1 MRKFFR
7 IACTP
12 ALLPAILSGIS
23 VYGQDSLKT
32 VPLREVVVTAT
43 RTEKSALETPRSVT
57 VIGRQEIEQ
66 SLYVNVAEL
75 LSRTQGIYIVGTGQ
89 TPGTNQTLF
98 LRGANGN
105 HVNIL
110 IDGVRLSDPSSVNS
124 ALDLSELSLVNV
136 ERVEIIRGSHGP
148 MYGTSGIGGVINI
161 ITRRNQ
167 QPGFHGTA
175 DVQAGTFGPRAGL
188 LTANVLGSYAFR
200 NGFYVNAGLQ
210 DNRTRGLNATVD
222 TIPEGQFKTTDRD
235 DFRKTDGLVKLG
247 YRKGAWDASVSYKNQ
262 YQLADIDKG
271 AFQDDDNSTLRLER
285 SLLNYGASFKASPR
299 WQLSFVGGWTE
310 MSRRVLD
317 DSSAVD
323 FAGNSDRTYS
333 EGNYRGKSY
342 THEVQGAYKTE
353 HVQALLGA
361 GHYDE
366 EADFRTYYYNNGPFG
381 EFTSTTNYDSIR
393 LHASTKYLF
402 GQAGLNGALLAPGL
416 APLNLSVS
424 ARLSRHNQFGNNVT
438 VEVNPS
444 WKLTENSLLYASYAT
459 GFNAPSL
466 YQLYDPVRGNPELGP
481 ETSATVEAGWKS
493 IIASGLTLQVSAFW
507 TVVNNAVEYVYL
519 WNPAKPAD
527 QLTFSD
533 YLGDVP
539 INVARQG
546 NRGIEL
552 SLQSNLF
559 NKVTLNGNLGLVEG
573 SFTYR
578 PEDLTSEKVRGSSVQ
593 LFSNGAF
600 LTREVE
606 TNALVR
612 RPRITA
618 SADLA
623 YTPVKKGTA
632 GVLVRTVGTRNDVY
646 YDPQLGPFGALNTR
660 GVAGYF
666 LTDLYAR
673 YAFNRHFSLAVRGEN
688 IFNVRYYEIYGY
700 QTRGRGAYLKAA
712 FTW

>member
-7 IACTP
+7 FVCP
-12 ALLPAILSGIS
+12 LALLAALLSNTS

-32 VPLREVVVTAT
+32 VPLQEVVVTAT
-43 RTEKSALETPRSVT
+43 RTERSALETPRSVT

-66 SLYVNVAEL
+66 SIYVNVAEL
-75 LSRTQGIYIVGTGQ
+75 LSRTQGLYVVGAGQ

-105 HVNIL
+105 HVNVL
-110 IDGVRLSDPSSVNS
+110 VDGIRLNDPSSVNS
-124 ALDLSELSLVNV
+124 ALDLSELSLANV
-136 ERVEIIRGSHGP
+136 ERIEIIRGSHGP

-161 ITRRNQ
+161 ITRRNP

-175 DVQAGTFGPRAGL
+175 DVQGGTFGAGTGL
-188 LTANVLGSYAFR
+188 LAVNVLGSYSFK

-210 DNRTRGLNATVD
+210 DNRVNGLNATVD
-222 TIPEGQFKTTDRD
+222 TIPVGQFKTADRD
-235 DFRKTDGLVKLG
+235 DFRKTDAVVKLG
-247 YRKGAWDASVSYKNQ
+247 YRKGAWEASAAYKNV

-271 AFQDDDNSTLRLER
+271 AFRDDDNSTSHLQRGLF
-285 SLLNYGASFKASPR
+285 NYGASFKPSGQ
-299 WQLSFVGGWTE
+299 WQFSFVGGWTE
-310 MSRRVLD
+310 LNRRVLD
-317 DSSAVD
+317 DSSVVD
-323 FAGNSDRTYS
+323 PAGNYDHIYS

-342 THEVQGAYKTE
+342 THEVQGVYKTE
-353 HVQALLGA
+353 HFQALLGA

-366 EADFRTYYYNNGPFG
+366 EAAFRTYYYSNGPFG

-402 GQAGLNGALLAPGL
+402 GQAGLNGALVAPGL

-424 ARLSRHNQFGNNVT
+424 ARLSRHNLFGNNVT

-444 WKLTENSLLYASYAT
+444 WKLTENNLLYASYAT

-466 YQLYDPVRGNPELGP
+466 YQLYDPERGNLELGA
-481 ETSATVEAGWKS
+481 ETSATVEAGWKGQL
-493 IIASGLTLQVSAFW
+493 ANNWTVQFSAFS
-507 TVVNNAVEYVYL
+507 TVVTNAVEYVYL
-519 WNPAKPAD
+519 WNPDKPVD
-527 QLTFSD
+527 QLSFSD

-546 NRGIEL
+546 NRGLEL
-552 SLQSNLF
+552 SLQGDLWQ
-559 NKVTLNGNLGLVEG
+559 KLTLNVNLGLVEG
-573 SFTYR
+573 TFTYR
-578 PEDLTSEKVRGSSVQ
+578 PEDLTGAKVQGKSVQ

-606 TNALVR
+606 TKSLVR
-612 RPRITA
+612 RPRVTA
-618 SADLA
+618 NLDLA
-623 YTPVKKGTA
+623 YTPVKKGTIGA
-632 GVLVRTVGTRNDVY
+632 LLRTIGTRNDVY

-660 GVAGYF
+660 SVASYF

-673 YAFNRHFSLAVRGEN
+673 YAFNPHFSLALRGEN
-688 IFNVRYYEIYGY
+688 VFNVRYSEIYGY
-700 QTRGRGAYLKAA
+700 QTRGRGVYLKAA
-712 FTW
+712 ISW